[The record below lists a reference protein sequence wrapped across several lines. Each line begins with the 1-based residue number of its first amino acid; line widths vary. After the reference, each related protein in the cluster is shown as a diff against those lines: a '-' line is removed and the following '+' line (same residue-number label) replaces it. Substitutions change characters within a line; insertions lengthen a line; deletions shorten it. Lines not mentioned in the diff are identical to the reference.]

1 MEIHG
6 GIGKTKAAPKK
17 ASSRR
22 KHNPSNYKSGLEDTV
37 AAQLAAEGIIGIYE
51 TLKISFVQPVKLR
64 TYTPDFPLPNGIIV
78 ETKGRFTVDDRQKH
92 LWIKEQRPELDI
104 RFVFS
109 NSKQKIA
116 KGSKTSYG
124 IWCEKHGFIY
134 ADKEIPREWINNN
147 G

>member
-6 GIGKTKAAPKK
+6 GIGKTKAASKK

-104 RFVFS
+104 RFLFS
-109 NSKQKIA
+109 NSNQRLY
-116 KGSKTSYG
+116 KGSVTTYAG
-124 IWCEKHGFIY
+124 WCKKHGFNF
-134 ADKEIPREWINNN
+134 ADKRIPIEWLKEK
-147 G
+147 